1 MRLVFL
7 VKEVSYY
14 TVSVTLSDSTSE
26 SETNT
31 RTFSGRD
38 CDGTVAPKDQVTT
51 EEIYQNLPLR

>member
-1 MRLVFL
+1 M
-7 VKEVSYY
+7 
-14 TVSVTLSDSTSE
+14 LSDSTSE

-31 RTFSGRD
+31 WTFSGPD